1 MHMRPPGSIPLRA
14 AALLATVLLTVP
26 VVAPAVTRRA
36 PVAATRSTAP
46 APDELG
52 AASKDSA
59 LRHYLQGVY
68 LEGSGDLAGAIQEVG
83 RAFAHEPN
91 APDLALKLAE
101 LALEADDAQSGL
113 DYARRSISLGE
124 KSGRAQ
130 FVAGAAYAGAGRV
143 DEARDAFTRSLAMD
157 STRTETWQAL
167 GRLEEEAGRLE
178 PSRDAY
184 AHSFALD
191 PEDGETAY
199 HLGMIEARL
208 EHWGAADTLLAQ
220 AAETNPFVP
229 GLGVARAF
237 VAEHEGRIDEAAKG
251 YEAHLEQF
259 PNDRQTRRRLV
270 QAYIR
275 LEEWPRA
282 TKEARWLYQQSPR
295 DFEAGRV
302 LASLDLTQ
310 QQDDDAAD
318 VARSLRKNLPGE
330 IEPAAFSVAVLLHV
344 GREKEAR
351 SEADA
356 LTRERPEDARAWI
369 VAAETWASDDKPGK
383 LSAEAD
389 RRYARAAEKLADS
402 TGARVELARSF
413 TRTQRFDRAEQ
424 TLTGA
429 LEKDPKNARLW
440 LELAF
445 ARERRKDV
453 PGAEEAARKSLELD
467 SKSGQALNFLG
478 YLYAD
483 YQVKVDQAVPL
494 IEQALALDPDNPY
507 FIDSLGWAYYRL
519 GRLEDARGQLE
530 RAVALGGGEAEVLE
544 HLGDVYLALARR
556 SDAKSQYQKALQL
569 EPTSSSLA
577 RKLEALR

>member
-1 MHMRPPGSIPLRA
+1 M
-14 AALLATVLLTVP
+14 V
-26 VVAPAVTRRA
+26 
-36 PVAATRSTAP
+36 
-46 APDELG
+46 
-52 AASKDSA
+52 
-59 LRHYLQGVY
+59 
-68 LEGSGDLAGAIQEVG
+68 
-83 RAFAHEPN
+83 
-91 APDLALKLAE
+91 
-101 LALEADDAQSGL
+101 
-113 DYARRSISLGE
+113 
-124 KSGRAQ
+124 
-130 FVAGAAYAGAGRV
+130 
-143 DEARDAFTRSLAMD
+143 
-157 STRTETWQAL
+157 
-167 GRLEEEAGRLE
+167 
-178 PSRDAY
+178 
-184 AHSFALD
+184 
-191 PEDGETAY
+191 
-199 HLGMIEARL
+199 EARL

-251 YEAHLEQF
+251 YESTSSSSRTTA
-259 PNDRQTRRRLV
+259 RRAAGWCRPTSDSSSG
-270 QAYIR
+270 R
-275 LEEWPRA
+275 KPRGKRA
-282 TKEARWLYQQSPR
+282 GSMSSQPK

-302 LASLDLTQ
+302 LASLELTQ
-310 QQDDDAAD
+310 NQDDAAAD

-344 GREKEAR
+344 GRGKEAR

-356 LTRERPEDARAWI
+356 LTKERPQDARAWI
-369 VAAETWASDDKPGK
+369 VAAETWAADDKPGK

-389 RRYARAAEKLADS
+389 SRYARAEETLADS

-424 TLTGA
+424 ILTGA

-467 SKSGQALNFLG
+467 SRSGQALNFLG

-507 FIDSLGWAYYRL
+507 FIDSLGWAYFRL

-530 RAVALGGGEAEVLE
+530 RAVALGGGRGRGAGTPGRRVPAWPARAMPSRSIRRRYSSNPRAPRWPGNRGPPLNPPRPIRREPP
-544 HLGDVYLALARR
+544 ALSGCNCER
-556 SDAKSQYQKALQL
+556 
-569 EPTSSSLA
+569 
-577 RKLEALR
+577 